1 MSFLESAKTSF
12 LEIADTKQGSSEWP
26 LANPAKDYSYP
37 LDPFQQHALVA
48 IEHGKNVLVTAKTGS
63 GKTLVGEYLIHKC
76 FRDGGRVFYT
86 TPIKS
91 LSNQKFH
98 ELKKEFGVDKVG
110 IMTGDIKFNPDAQVI
125 VMTTE
130 ILRNL
135 LFKRGTTTEQL
146 GLTAALSLKGLQGVV
161 FDEVHYINDK
171 DRGRVWEET
180 LILLPPEI
188 QVVLLSATI
197 DHPEVFAE
205 WLGKLKQKPIVLL
218 STQYRVVPLTHGVLI
233 GQQFQTLM
241 DSKEV
246 YNDATYRQ
254 WLDWR
259 KSKEKEHE
267 AFQRKVKEQRAA
279 GFEGAVDGKVR
290 PQSFIH
296 QLNETVLSLQRQKL
310 LPALCFVF
318 SRNGCEKY
326 ADKIS
331 TSLVDSSEAAAIRH
345 IWDFHLHK
353 YKELETLPQ
362 AIALRALVEKGIAYH
377 HSGLLP
383 VLKEIIEILFGR
395 GLIRLLFATETFA
408 VGLNMPTKTVL
419 FLALEKYSDGGLR
432 ALRTDEYIQMA
443 GRAGRRGLDPVGTV
457 IYLPDREP
465 IEPGQMK
472 AIMTG
477 GRSPIISKMSF
488 HYDFILKSLQ
498 ADSVSWLSLME
509 TSYWYVQRQQQLEAA
524 KKLVAELETK
534 YQSYGYSK
542 DEIEAAWQKDEL
554 EAIVKTA
561 VNAKKKDAQRKLEQ
575 FKNSHVGPKWENL
588 WRQWTSMKATE
599 LDIRSEK
606 ARIQELEKHTAT
618 IQPVV
623 EFLFETG
630 YLKGEAIPAQELTKA
645 HLTNKGIMATEINE
659 GHSIL
664 MTELFTRK
672 LAHSLC
678 PEEIMTL
685 LAGFL
690 KEDTNPEKMPFLDS
704 MKIPGELKAV
714 CYEIGDIASAFYKLE
729 KRTGVESPDDFWDM
743 NTFWMEPIWKWLQGE
758 ELTTICAEHDIFAG
772 NFVRAIY
779 KVANLLEEWTILA
792 TFEKDIPM
800 LEKLRGMDQKL
811 KEGAAIADSLYLR
824 L

>member
-1 MSFLESAKTSF
+1 MVPKMSFLEV
-12 LEIADTKQGSSEWP
+12 ADTKQGNPAWP
-26 LANPAKDYSYP
+26 LKSPAKEYSYP

-48 IEHGKNVLVTAKTGS
+48 IEQGKNVLVTAKTGS
-63 GKTLVGEYLIHKC
+63 GKTLVGEYLIHKI

-98 ELKKEFGVDKVG
+98 DLKKEFGVEKVG

-135 LFKRGTTTEQL
+135 LFKRGSSTEQF
-146 GLTAALSLKGLQGVV
+146 GITASLSLKGLQGVV

-197 DHPEVFAE
+197 DRPEVFAE
-205 WLGKLKQKPIVLL
+205 WLGNLKQKQIVLL

-241 DSKEV
+241 DSKEI

-254 WLDWR
+254 WIEWR

-290 PQSFIH
+290 PASFVH
-296 QLNETVLSLQRQKL
+296 QLNETVLSLQKQKL

-326 ADKIS
+326 ADKIT
-331 TSLVDSSEAAAIRH
+331 TSLVDSSEAASIRH
-345 IWDFHLHK
+345 IWDFHLNKHK
-353 YKELETLPQ
+353 DQLETLPQ
-362 AIALRALVEKGIAYH
+362 AIQLRALAEKGIAYH

-383 VLKEIIEILFGR
+383 ILKEIIEVLFSR

-419 FLALEKYSDGGLR
+419 FFALEKYSDGGLR
-432 ALRTDEYIQMA
+432 SLRTDEYIQMA

-457 IYLPDREP
+457 IYLPEREP
-465 IEPGQMK
+465 IEPSQMK
-472 AIMTG
+472 AILTG
-477 GRSPIISKMSF
+477 GRSPIVSKMAF
-488 HYDFILKSLQ
+488 HYDFLLKSLQ
-498 ADSVSWLSLME
+498 ANSVSWLGLME
-509 TSYWYVQRQQQLEAA
+509 TSYWYKQRQDELTSTKRALEQLEA
-524 KKLVAELETK
+524 K
-534 YQSYGYSK
+534 QSSYGYT
-542 DEIEAAWQKDEL
+542 EAELEAAWQKDEL
-554 EAIVKTA
+554 EMICKTA

-575 FKNSHVGPKWENL
+575 FKNNHVGPKWENL
-588 WRQWTSMKATE
+588 WRQWPSIKSTIS
-599 LDIRSEK
+599 DIASEK
-606 ARIQELEKHTAT
+606 AQIQMLERHTAT

-623 EFLFETG
+623 DFLFETG
-630 YLKGEAIPAQELTKA
+630 YLKGDKVIAQELTKES
-645 HLTNKGIMATEINE
+645 LTKKGVMATEINE

-664 MTELFTRK
+664 MTELFMRK
-672 LAHSLC
+672 ILHDLDA
-678 PEEIMTL
+678 EEIITALM
-685 LAGFL
+685 GFL
-690 KEDTNPEKMPFLDS
+690 KEDSNPEKAPYLDT
-704 MKIPGELKAV
+704 MKISNKLKTA
-714 CYEIGDIASAFYKLE
+714 CYEIADIATAFYKLE
-729 KRTGVESPDDFWDM
+729 RKLGVESPDDFWDM
-743 NTFWMEPIWKWLQGE
+743 NTYWMEPIWRWLAGDSAAQ
-758 ELTTICAEHDIFAG
+758 ICAEYDLFAG
-772 NFVRAIY
+772 NLVRTILKA
-779 KVANLLEEWTILA
+779 VNLLEEWTILA
-792 TFEKDIPM
+792 LMNEDIEM
-800 LEKLRGMDQKL
+800 LEKLHGMDQKL
-811 KEGAAIADSLYLR
+811 KDGVAMADSLYLR